1 MRRKLGLFS
10 AFLLFFTLGA
20 FAQEHDHAG
29 AHETSGMI
37 KKREAK
43 VDVRLNHGTR
53 LSFPSSPGDAMAYL
67 SLPEGKGKHPAVI
80 VIQEWWGMND
90 WVMQQADKLAKQG
103 YVALAVDL
111 YRGKATADPAVAH
124 ELMRGMPEDRA
135 LADLKAGFNYLAAR
149 PDVDASRIGSIGW
162 CMGGGYSLSLAI
174 AEPRLAAAVINYG
187 RLVTDPATIA
197 KIKAP
202 LLGNFGGD
210 DRGITPADVNAFS
223 KALQAAGRSGDMK
236 VYEGAG
242 HGFMN
247 ANNTAGYNETATRDA
262 QSRIDTFFA
271 KHLHG

>member
-1 MRRKLGLFS
+1 MRRKLGLVS

-20 FAQEHDHAG
+20 VAQEHDHAG
-29 AHETSGMI
+29 GHETSGMI
-37 KKREAK
+37 KKKEPK
-43 VDVRLNHGTR
+43 LDVRINRGTR
-53 LSFPSSPGDAMAYL
+53 VSFPSSPGDGMAYL

-80 VIQEWWGMND
+80 VIQEFWGLNE
-90 WVMQQADKLAKQG
+90 WVMQQADNLAKQG

-135 LADLKAGFNYLAAR
+135 MADLKAGFNYLAAR
-149 PDVDASRIGSIGW
+149 ADVDVSHIGSIGW
-162 CMGGGYSLSLAI
+162 CMGGGYSLALATS
-174 AEPRLAAAVINYG
+174 EPRLAAAVINYG

-197 KIKAP
+197 KINAP

-210 DRGITPADVNAFS
+210 DQGISAADVNAFS
-223 KALQAAGRSGDMK
+223 KALQAAGKSGDMK

-247 ANNTAGYNETATRDA
+247 VNNSAGYNEQATRDA
-262 QSRIDTFFA
+262 QTRIDTFLA